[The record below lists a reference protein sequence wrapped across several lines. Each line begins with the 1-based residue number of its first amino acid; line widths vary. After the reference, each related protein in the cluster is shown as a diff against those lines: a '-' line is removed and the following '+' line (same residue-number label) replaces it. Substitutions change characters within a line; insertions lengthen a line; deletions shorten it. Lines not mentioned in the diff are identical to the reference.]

1 MKRMTDGDLQA
12 LELLMQTTP
21 GFEHFDSGA
30 DGILPECRSCRFHRP
45 FWKYQSCVFAE
56 CPYVDAPDKSSG
68 KRRQKVHIEYDLVG
82 YIPVDELL
90 KAEQA

>member
-1 MKRMTDGDLQA
+1 MKRMTAGDLQA

-45 FWKYQSCVFAE
+45 FWKYQSYVFAE
-56 CPYVDAPDKSSG
+56 CPYCCNPVSTLKNQSG
-68 KRRQKVHIEYDLVG
+68 TSAAGKVVNHG
-82 YIPVDELL
+82 
-90 KAEQA
+90 